1 MNMDSEELYVQCL
14 DTTLENLKKVS
25 ERIDGV
31 LGEGYAA
38 KHSDLVG
45 AVLIASHIDYYGT
58 LLSVNVD
65 FAGSSIVD
73 VLDTHINSAM
83 NNK

>member
-25 ERIDGV
+25 ERIDSV

>member
-1 MNMDSEELYVQCL
+1 MDSEGLYEQSL
-14 DTTLENLKKVS
+14 DITLENLKKVS
-25 ERIDGV
+25 ERIDCV

-38 KHSDLVG
+38 KHSELVG

-65 FAGSSIVD
+65 FAGTSIVD
-73 VLDTHINSAM
+73 ILNGHT
-83 NNK
+83 NNTAVNK